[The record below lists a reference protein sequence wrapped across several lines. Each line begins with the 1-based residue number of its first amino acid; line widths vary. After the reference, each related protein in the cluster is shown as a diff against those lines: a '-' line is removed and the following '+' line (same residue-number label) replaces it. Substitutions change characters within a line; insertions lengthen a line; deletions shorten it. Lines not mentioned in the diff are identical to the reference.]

1 MPIASVQN
9 RFSLLD
15 RSHEAILDYTTAQTI
30 AFIPYGSLGAHP
42 LRRGAPIA
50 QAEGILAQIAQAH
63 SANPT
68 QIALTWLLHRA
79 PNMLL
84 IPGTTTITHL
94 EDNIKAA
101 SISLSEKEVAQLQV
115 L

>member
-1 MPIASVQN
+1 MA
-9 RFSLLD
+9 
-15 RSHEAILDYTTAQTI
+15 
-30 AFIPYGSLGAHP
+30 
-42 LRRGAPIA
+42 
-50 QAEGILAQIAQAH
+50 
-63 SANPT
+63 
-68 QIALTWLLHRA
+68 WLLHRA

-84 IPGTTTITHL
+84 IPGTTAITHL